1 MSVRRRIFVFVIFAL
16 IASVIA
22 LVVYLLVQGLQAI
35 SDLEEQQQPQVD
47 ETQVLL
53 PADSTVG

>member
-16 IASVIA
+16 IASVLA

>member
-16 IASVIA
+16 ITSVLA